1 MYRCIASEEQSTRL
15 QAKQAELKNRY
26 DESQTG
32 LMDLARE
39 HQEMQVLFLHN
50 RSVHFVPFVLSALL
64 HELLCVG
71 VHTTYILYI
80 TCHYILTINLYKVV
94 DYTVM

>member
-32 LMDLARE
+32 LLDLARE
-39 HQEMQVLFLHN
+39 HQEMQVLFTHN
-50 RSVHFVPFVLSALL
+50 RTSTLL
-64 HELLCVG
+64 MHIRN
-71 VHTTYILYI
+71 ILM
-80 TCHYILTINLYKVV
+80 HILVADT
-94 DYTVM
+94 